1 MEFNKINNLLGP
13 AHDKVP
19 RFITKKWIEVQSQS
33 GNTYNTSKPIRFKT
47 SMLRSDLCDYSDA
60 YVWVKG
66 KITVTNPNDN
76 TNFSTELTLKNN
88 APFISCISKI
98 NNELVENAED
108 LDIVM
113 PMYNLL
119 EYSKNYEK
127 TSGSLFNYHRDE
139 PSELII
145 GDGDN
150 TINISIRNSK
160 SFDYKTNIIGN
171 LDIGEDEKEDV
182 TFAIP
187 LKYLGNF
194 WRSLDIPLIN
204 CEITLILSWYK
215 ECVLVGR
222 ALRNAPNPQPNPP
235 IAAIESPT
243 SARFEI
249 TYCKLYVPVVTLSAE
264 NDKKLLE
271 QLKSGFRRTIK
282 WNKYMSQMS
291 NQNKNNNL
299 NYLIDPTF
307 SNVNRLFVLS
317 FENEDDRTSYYKYY
331 VPSVE
336 IKDYNVLIDGNAFF
350 ELPIKNL
357 EETYKKIIQ
366 ITDHSGYHIRGNLL
380 GYKYFKEHYKLI
392 AIDLSKQIES
402 QRQNKDV
409 KQQINFIGNLEHD
422 NGAVMFFIIEK
433 SEETVIEFLQNYA
446 SIV

>member
-13 AHDKVP
+13 AHDQLP

-33 GNTYNTSKPIRFKT
+33 GSTYNTSKPIRFKT
-47 SMLRSDLCDYSDA
+47 SMLRSDLCDCSDA

-76 TNFSTELTLKNN
+76 ANFNNELTLKNI

-98 NNELVENAED
+98 NGESVENAED

-119 EYSKNYEK
+119 EYSKNYEE
-127 TSGSLFNYHRDE
+127 TSGSLFNYYRDE
-139 PSELII
+139 PSKLII
-145 GDGDN
+145 GDGN
-150 TINISIRNSK
+150 NAINISIRNSK
-160 SFDYKTNIIGN
+160 SFDYKTEITGS
-171 LDIGEDEKEDV
+171 LDIGEDEKDV
-182 TFAIP
+182 TIAIP
-187 LKYLGNF
+187 LKYLGNL

-215 ECVLVGR
+215 ECLLVGR
-222 ALRNAPNPQPNPP
+222 TLTNAPDPQLNPP

-243 SARFEI
+243 DAKFEI
-249 TYCKLYVPVVTLSAE
+249 TDCKLYVPVVTLSAE
-264 NDKKLLE
+264 NDNKLLE

-299 NYLIDPTF
+299 NYLIYPTF

-317 FENEDDRTSYYKYY
+317 FENEDDRTSYYKFY

-336 IKDYNVLIDGNAFF
+336 IKDYNVLIDGNA
-350 ELPIKNL
+350 L
-357 EETYKKIIQ
+357 
-366 ITDHSGYHIRGNLL
+366 
-380 GYKYFKEHYKLI
+380 
-392 AIDLSKQIES
+392 
-402 QRQNKDV
+402 
-409 KQQINFIGNLEHD
+409 
-422 NGAVMFFIIEK
+422 
-433 SEETVIEFLQNYA
+433 FLNCL
-446 SIV
+446 